1 MKVFW
6 FPAGSPN
13 GGLAVDAAG
22 NMYGMTN
29 WPDTVFELT
38 PASNGEW
45 KYTTLYTA
53 PVFPATLIHLS
64 GGVILDAAGNL
75 YGETTADALA
85 PALAQGG
92 NGGAGTVF
100 KLTRGSNG
108 AWLATVLHRFTWAD
122 GAGPKAG
129 LVFDA
134 AGNLYGTTEGGGAS
148 FIGFG
153 FGNTGYGTVFKLTRG
168 PNGTWSETVLHSF
181 DNKQSDYGFFP
192 QGRVVLDA
200 AGNVYGVTK
209 TGGPGGVGT
218 SGTVFKLSQNAN
230 GEWIET
236 LLHSFPTNGTEGFS
250 PDAGLVFDPQGNLYG
265 TAGSGGGLFHGGMV
279 FEILAG
285 SGPAV
290 SSDVQPTPVPTP
302 PSAPSS
308 RANPAPS
315 SPAPPQGTHPLAA
328 VWQSAAYAGQ
338 TFRFKLDGNAIDVYG
353 GRQELL
359 GTLEGKGKNG
369 AIDMYQGLVQIGPLT
384 QCPGGRGLM
393 QIRTWNE
400 SRLDA
405 RVETPLRSPNG
416 ITCGGLLGSGRLIR
430 WQQVTFVKN

>member
-38 PASNGEW
+38 PASNGER

-64 GGVILDAAGNL
+64 GGLILDAAGNL
-75 YGETTADALA
+75 YGETTADGLA
-85 PALAQGG
+85 PALQQGG

-108 AWLATVLHRFTWAD
+108 AWRATVLHRFTWAD
-122 GAGPKAG
+122 GAGPSGG

-134 AGNLYGTTEGGGAS
+134 AGYLYGTTAGGGAS
-148 FIGFG
+148 FTDLHTPGL
-153 FGNTGYGTVFKLTRG
+153 GTVFKLTRG
-168 PNGTWSETVLHSF
+168 SNGTWSETVLHSF
-181 DNKQSDYGFFP
+181 RGKQFDDGYGP
-192 QGRVVLDA
+192 TGRVIVDA
-200 AGNVYGVTK
+200 AGNVYGVTQA
-209 TGGPGGVGT
+209 GGPGGVGT
-218 SGTVFKLSQNAN
+218 IGTVFKLSQNAG
-230 GEWIET
+230 GEWTET
-236 LLHSFPTNGTEGFS
+236 VLHAFPTNGTEGFG
-250 PDAGLVFDPQGNLYG
+250 PAAGLVLDAQGSLYG
-265 TAGSGGGLFHGGMV
+265 TAGGGGGLFHGGMA

-290 SSDVQPTPVPTP
+290 SSNVQPPP
-302 PSAPSS
+302 PSAPS
-308 RANPAPS
+308 NPTNPRPS
-315 SPAPPQGTHPLAA
+315 SPTAPQATDPLAS
-328 VWQSAAYAGQ
+328 VWQSGAYTGQ

-353 GRQELL
+353 GQQELL
-359 GTLEGKGKNG
+359 GTLQGKGKNG
-369 AIDMYQGLVQIGPLT
+369 AIDMYQGLVQIAPLT

-393 QIRTWNE
+393 QIKTWNE

-405 RVETPLRSPNG
+405 KIETPLRGPNG
-416 ITCGGLLGSGRLIR
+416 ITCGGVLGTGRLVR